1 MTKKIFLT
9 TLALSGLFISG
20 IAGLVVTTNAQNS
33 NISSNNISFEQR
45 QVDRQ
50 AIKEALEK
58 GDYNTWKSEVA
69 KTPRGEEML
78 KAVDTEDDFKK
89 LLEAHNKNQEAQ
101 DIKESLGLPT
111 KNSMMESQ
119 KLVQEALEKGDYN
132 TWKSEVAKTPRGEEM
147 LKAVDTEDDF
157 KKLMEAH
164 NARKNGD
171 IETFKTITKDLRINM
186 GEKMMKGGRAG
197 KMMKGSL

>member
-58 GDYNTWKSEVA
+58 GDYEAWKIA
-69 KTPRGEEML
+69 
-78 KAVDTEDDFKK
+78 
-89 LLEAHNKNQEAQ
+89 
-101 DIKESLGLPT
+101 
-111 KNSMMESQ
+111 
-119 KLVQEALEKGDYN
+119 
-132 TWKSEVAKTPRGEEM
+132 VAKTPRGEEM